1 MCMCQYL
8 LGSASG
14 SLTGQWP
21 PVPTDVAAHPQHNGS
36 GRPRARP
43 RRVHA
48 LPVMRERCALS
59 ASKCNVRV
67 CQRVH
72 SRTSLPMEPE
82 PDAMVPSQPHPA
94 GLVLS
99 PSRKTLARRS
109 ATIDN
114 GQHFGS
120 ALSMPYARHGFRP
133 PFPFPVPFR
142 ALAHSTASKDQS
154 SPRSGSVD
162 DYSLRGT
169 TARLTFDSCTFAAA
183 DRRRRSS
190 RHLTL
195 HTSWWL

>member
-8 LGSASG
+8 LGSRLR
-14 SLTGQWP
+14 LTDR
-21 PVPTDVAAHPQHNGS
+21 TVAAS
-36 GRPRARP
+36 ADGRSSPSAAQWFGKTTSPATAGPRFAGHAR
-43 RRVHA
+43 A
-48 LPVMRERCALS
+48 MR
-59 ASKCNVRV
+59 SKCNVRV

-120 ALSMPYARHGFRP
+120 ALSMPYARHGLRP
-133 PFPFPVPFR
+133 LSFPFPVPFR